1 MVSSAPVRLQL
12 TMKMKTLLIL
22 VCLVGCA
29 SLASAQ
35 VKYSHDVA
43 VAKVQAAGI
52 PIWSSGGCSDRYNPS
67 CTSLEQVNAN
77 SIDSGSGGITV
88 FKSASGCPVTI
99 TGGTETG
106 HGNGAGFSH
115 WNGYKIDIS
124 LNSCVDNWIYSAY
137 TFIGNRPGDNA
148 PQYQSAA
155 GNIYAR
161 EIDHW
166 DITYY

>member
-1 MVSSAPVRLQL
+1 MQFAIVFQNYVGMSTCECV
-12 TMKMKTLLIL
+12 MNTLNELVNINKKLVQKNIL
-22 VCLVGCA
+22 FNFR

-99 TGGTETG
+99 TGGTEVRT
-106 HGNGAGFSH
+106 
-115 WNGYKIDIS
+115 
-124 LNSCVDNWIYSAY
+124 
-137 TFIGNRPGDNA
+137 
-148 PQYQSAA
+148 
-155 GNIYAR
+155 
-161 EIDHW
+161 
-166 DITYY
+166 